1 MSSIKNMSKHT
12 NFFIILD
19 CYTAKASV
27 ISNLSRLIN
36 SLLPNAKGMLYGNSG
51 IAALLLKLKFQKLK
65 YQKVKL

>member
-36 SLLPNAKGMLYGNSG
+36 SLLPNTKRMLYGNFG
-51 IAALLLKLKFQKLK
+51 IVALLLEISFRN
-65 YQKVKL
+65 